1 MSQSLHPATIINTE
15 VQNFPST
22 IMGIDYQ
29 ISTWF
34 PPDYPK
40 PGYKYPVIYLTD
52 GEVLLGQIAPM
63 VLFLIWGK
71 MVPECL
77 IVGLGH
83 HVSKIEGWVKARDID
98 YDPPE
103 SPDNKPEENR
113 ANDFLAFLK
122 RELIPFIE
130 TSYPADP
137 TDRCLAGFSAGGVFT
152 LYTLLHEP
160 DLFLRYL
167 IGSAIFESMLPLFL
181 AYEQQLAKERKS
193 LPVHTFFS
201 VGGLEDDV
209 VPGFH
214 QFIERLRNRT
224 YEGLRLDTLIDEGEG
239 HFSTSPTA
247 FCKGFKA
254 LYKPE

>member
-1 MSQSLHPATIINTE
+1 MTNSLPPATILSTE
-15 VQNFPST
+15 VRNFPST
-22 IMGIDYQ
+22 IMGINYQ

-40 PGYKYPVIYLTD
+40 LGYKYPVIYLTD

-83 HVSKIEGWVKARDID
+83 HVSNLEGWAKARDID

-103 SPDNKPEENR
+103 NPEGEPGQKR
-113 ANDFLAFLK
+113 ADDFLSFLK
-122 RELIPFIE
+122 KELIPFIE
-130 TSYPADP
+130 TTYPVDP
-137 TDRCLAGFSAGGVFT
+137 TDRCLAGFSSGGMFT
-152 LYTLLHEP
+152 LYALLHEP

-167 IGSAIFESMLPLFL
+167 IGSAIFDSMLPHFL
-181 AYEQQLAKERKS
+181 TYEQQLAKERKS
-193 LPVHTFFS
+193 LPVHAFFS
-201 VGGLEDDV
+201 AGELEENV

-214 QFIERLRNRT
+214 RFIDTLKSRN
-224 YEGLRLDTLIDEGEG
+224 YEGLHLETLIDEGEG

-254 LYKPE
+254 LYKSE

>member
-1 MSQSLHPATIINTE
+1 MINSLPPATIIDTE
-15 VQNFPST
+15 VRNFSST
-22 IMGIDYQ
+22 IMGINYQ

-83 HVSKIEGWVKARDID
+83 PVSTIAGWVSARDID

-103 SPDNKPEENR
+103 SPGSETEQNR
-113 ANDFLAFLK
+113 ADDFLSFLK
-122 RELIPFIE
+122 KELIPFIE
-130 TSYPADP
+130 TTYPVDP

-152 LYTLLHEP
+152 LYALLHEP
-160 DLFLRYL
+160 DLFFRYL
-167 IGSAIFESMLPLFL
+167 IGSAIFESMLPHFL
-181 AYEQQLAKERKS
+181 AYEQELAKKRTS
-193 LPVHTFFS
+193 LPVHAFFS
-201 VGGLEDDV
+201 AGGLEEDV
-209 VPGFH
+209 VPGLH
-214 QFIERLRNRT
+214 QFIDTLKSRN

-239 HFSTSPTA
+239 HLSTSPTA

-254 LYKPE
+254 IYKPE

>member
-1 MSQSLHPATIINTE
+1 MKSLPPATILSTE
-15 VQNFPST
+15 VRNFPST
-22 IMGIDYQ
+22 IMGINYQ

-63 VLFLIWGK
+63 VMFLIVGG

-83 HVSKIEGWVKARDID
+83 TVSTTEEWAKARDID

-103 SPDNKPEENR
+103 NPTSEPRQAR
-113 ANDFLAFLK
+113 ADDFLSFLNK
-122 RELIPFIE
+122 ELIPFIE
-130 TSYPADP
+130 TTYPADP
-137 TDRCLAGFSAGGVFT
+137 TDRCLAGFSSGGMFT
-152 LYTLLHEP
+152 LYALLHEP

-167 IGSAIFESMLPLFL
+167 IGSTIFGIMLPHYL

-193 LPVHTFFS
+193 LAVHAFFS
-201 VGGLEDDV
+201 VGGLEEDM
-209 VPGFH
+209 VPSFH
-214 QFIERLRNRT
+214 QFIDVLKSRR
-224 YEGLRLDTLIDEGEG
+224 YAGLHLETLIDQGEG

-247 FCKGFKA
+247 FCKGFKE
-254 LYKPE
+254 LYKSE

>member
-1 MSQSLHPATIINTE
+1 MSNSLPPATILSTE
-15 VQNFPST
+15 VRNFPSA

-40 PGYKYPVIYLTD
+40 PGYQYPVIYLTD

-63 VLFLIWGK
+63 ILFLYYGGMI
-71 MVPECL
+71 PECL

-83 HVSKIEGWVKARDID
+83 PVSTPDEWAVARDID

-103 SPDNKPEENR
+103 NPEGEPGQKR
-113 ANDFLAFLK
+113 ADDFLAFLK
-122 RELIPFIE
+122 KELIPFIE
-130 TSYPADP
+130 TTYPVDP
-137 TDRCLAGFSAGGVFT
+137 TDRCLAGFSSGGMFT
-152 LYTLLHEP
+152 LYALLHEP

-167 IGSAIFESMLPLFL
+167 IASAVFDSMLPHFL
-181 AYEQQLAKERKS
+181 AYEQELAKKRTS
-193 LPVHTFFS
+193 LPVHAFFS
-201 VGGLEDDV
+201 AGELEENI

-214 QFIERLRNRT
+214 RLIDTLKSRN
-224 YEGLRLDTLIDEGEG
+224 YEGLHLETLIDAGEG

-254 LYKPE
+254 LYRTE